1 MAASDQ
7 ESSVDP
13 TRRERSRARLVTYT
27 AVSALLVAALVQVE
41 LWPVTAFR
49 LFSSSRGTDGAGLTL
64 WAVAPDGTRTDLR
77 PAGNSV
83 LATTGHLYDDLDRAD
98 AERAREMVDGW
109 LGVAGIRPE
118 DVSQVVLEHATWTTD
133 PHTLER
139 RETSRTVVA
148 VVRP

>member
-1 MAASDQ
+1 MAAVDL
-7 ESSVDP
+7 ESPGDP

-27 AVSALLVAALVQVE
+27 ALSVLLVAAVVQVE

-49 LFSSSRGTDGAGLTL
+49 LFSSSRGADGAGLTL

-77 PAGNSV
+77 PSGNSV
-83 LATTGHLYDDLDRAD
+83 LATTGHLYDDLARAD
-98 AERAREMVDGW
+98 ADQAQEMVVGW

-118 DVSQVVLEHATWTTD
+118 DVSQVVLERATWTTD

-148 VVRP
+148 AVRP